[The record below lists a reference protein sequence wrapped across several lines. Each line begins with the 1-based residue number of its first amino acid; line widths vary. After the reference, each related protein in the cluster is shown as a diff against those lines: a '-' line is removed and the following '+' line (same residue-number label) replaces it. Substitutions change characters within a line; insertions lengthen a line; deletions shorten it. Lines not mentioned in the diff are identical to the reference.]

1 MSAAAPPDPRPS
13 EDAVRRGLLDAARAL
28 GGIGVQSG
36 RRGDLSVR
44 WHRGGA
50 EGLLLTPVD
59 LEWARCTPDDLV
71 WIPLADGRGPDG
83 EPVDPQ
89 PDGTRT
95 PATTWRLHRDL
106 YRAREDAGAAVR
118 VLAPFGAALS
128 CLPAVQQ
135 EGLGAFHVLVAAAGG
150 DDVRCAPHAAP
161 GTSALSANALAA
173 LRGRRACLLA
183 HQGVLAIGETPAS
196 ACALALDV
204 EWLARTYAIA
214 ASLGGPALLPDDDGA
229 GIEAGVGAGVG
240 AGIGAGGGPG

>member
-1 MSAAAPPDPRPS
+1 MIAAGPSDRRPT

-28 GGIGVQSG
+28 GGLGLQSG

-50 EGLLLTPVD
+50 DGLLVTPVD

-71 WIPLADGRGPDG
+71 WIPLADGQGPDG
-83 EPVDPQ
+83 APVDPR
-89 PDGTRT
+89 PDGSRA

-106 YRAREDAGAAVR
+106 YLAREDAGAIVR
-118 VLAPFGAALS
+118 ALAPFGAALS
-128 CLPAVQQ
+128 CLPAVQRD
-135 EGLGAFHVLVAAAGG
+135 GLGAFHVLVAAAGG
-150 DDVRCAPHAAP
+150 DDIRCASPAAP

-204 EWLARTYAIA
+204 EWLAQTYAIA
-214 ASLGGPALLPDDDGA
+214 ASLGGPASLPDDDGA
-229 GIEAGVGAGVG
+229 HVRAGVG
-240 AGIGAGGGPG
+240 PD